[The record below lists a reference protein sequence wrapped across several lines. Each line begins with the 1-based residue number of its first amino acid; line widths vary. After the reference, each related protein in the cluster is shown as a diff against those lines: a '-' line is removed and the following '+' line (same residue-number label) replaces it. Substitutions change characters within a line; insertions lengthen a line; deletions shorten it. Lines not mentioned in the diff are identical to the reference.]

1 MARGVG
7 DAGAAKAGVRRARG
21 GVMKR
26 DSVAA
31 LGRPDQLYRRLDE
44 LCEFAP
50 ETAEPEALVFW
61 FVQLVRWLR
70 GTGAEQRGLRLRYF
84 RTHLEQHPSWH
95 DNVSRAFTRLVGLW
109 DFEQLLAYGGIA
121 RDFHLGGAVR
131 EWLSY
136 RGLPI
141 ACNTDDAAAVLNL
154 AFERGDL
161 TWLGES
167 TITALVSS
175 LVDVSERMKLRT
187 ACEDALIDLAN
198 QLVAQAQAPSIR
210 NLSEVERSPFRGV
223 NRAVEQFL
231 EHPASER
238 TPEGLQGRIR
248 QCVLLLETHKRQL
261 ALRGA
266 DLNTTFQ
273 LDRMSQQLERAALLV
288 SVLAGTEPNRF
299 GRACVSIVRAVTR
312 NASGRRLVARSSEL
326 VLENLVDTA
335 ASVGRDYLDDEKS
348 SWRAA
353 FTAGA
358 GGGALM
364 ACATLI
370 KYQLAR
376 LQLPTFYEG
385 VLYSLNYASIFCA
398 AYLLHFTI
406 ATKLPAHTAAAL
418 AKSVQEDEGHRQRLR
433 HFLEIWRAMVRLQ
446 LAGLLGNVLF
456 AGPVGYVFDLAAK
469 AVLGRHLLDEHTALH
484 VMSSNSVLGPSV
496 LYAALTG
503 CFLWLSSLAGAAG
516 DNWARVTRMVDRLST
531 NLSVMRRIGSQRA
544 RPVAEFWV
552 ARFGGLLSNT
562 ALGFMLGGVPAAF
575 AIVQLPI
582 EIRHVTVSTSSFAM
596 ALATGVG
603 TSAQIWLATIGV
615 MLIGAVNVSVSFA
628 LALQLALST
637 NARRRHGSARAL
649 VSIAIE
655 RWLRRRTAEATTPS
669 RLEPPRSA
677 LQSKSGA

>member
-1 MARGVG
+1 
-7 DAGAAKAGVRRARG
+7 
-21 GVMKR
+21 MKR

-50 ETAEPEALVFW
+50 ETAQPEALVFW

-70 GTGAEQRGLRLRYF
+70 GAGGEKRGLRLRYL
-84 RTHLEQHPSWH
+84 RTQLEQHPSWH
-95 DNVSRAFTRLVGLW
+95 HNVSHAFSRLVRLW

-141 ACNTDDAAAVLNL
+141 ACNTDDAAAVLSL

-161 TWLGES
+161 AWLSES
-167 TITALVSS
+167 DITALALS
-175 LVDVSERMKLRT
+175 LIDVSERMKLRS
-187 ACEDALIDLAN
+187 ASEEALIDLTN
-198 QLVAQAQAPSIR
+198 QLVAQAHAPSVR
-210 NLSEVERSPFRGV
+210 NLSDVERSPFRGW
-223 NRAVEQFL
+223 NRAVEDFL

-248 QCVLLLETHKRQL
+248 QCCLLLETHKRQL

-273 LDRMSQQLERAALLV
+273 LDRMSQQLERTALLV
-288 SVLAGTEPNRF
+288 SVLAGKEPHRL
-299 GRACVSIVRAVTR
+299 GRACIAVVRAVIR

-335 ASVGRDYLDDEKS
+335 ASVGRDYLDDQKS

-364 ACATLI
+364 ACAALI

-376 LQLPTFYEG
+376 LHLPTFYEG
-385 VLYSLNYASIFCA
+385 LVYSLNYSVVFCS

-418 AKSVQEDEGHRQRLR
+418 AKSVQANEGHRQRLR
-433 HFLEIWRAMVRLQ
+433 HFLEIWRALVRLQ

-456 AGPVGYVFDLAAK
+456 AGPLGYAFDVAAQHVF
-469 AVLGRHLLDEHTALH
+469 GQHLLDQHAALH
-484 VMSSNSVLGPSV
+484 VLSSNSVLGPSA

-503 CFLWLSSLAGAAG
+503 CFLWLSSLVGAAA
-516 DNWARVTRMVDRLST
+516 DNWTRVTRMVERLAT
-531 NLSVMRRIGSQRA
+531 NLSVMRSIGSQRA

-552 ARFGGLLSNT
+552 ERFGGLTSNA

-575 AIVQLPI
+575 AIAQLPV

-596 ALATGVG
+596 ALAAGVG
-603 TSAQIWLATIGV
+603 TSAQVSLAAIGV
-615 MLIGAVNVSVSFA
+615 IVIGAVNVSVSFA

-637 NARRRHGSARAL
+637 NARRNHGSARAL
-649 VSIAIE
+649 VSVAIR
-655 RWLRRRTAEATTPS
+655 RWLRRRTSLRTT
-669 RLEPPRSA
+669 A
-677 LQSKSGA
+677 LSPVEVISIDKRV